1 MLATISPAVHIVG
14 AGPGDP
20 ELLTLKA
27 HRLLESADVVLYDS
41 LVGERIVD
49 ELPGDA
55 ELIPIG
61 KDILPAPTRQT
72 EINRLLIENA
82 KLGRAVVRLKGGDP
96 TIFGRL
102 AEEIDVLL
110 EHGIPFEVVPGISSA
125 TAASSALGLSLTH
138 REFASSV
145 TFLTGHQALDKP
157 QDLIRWKNLVLSG
170 STLVIYM
177 GVAQLERISDAL
189 QAHGM
194 SANMPVAI
202 VERVSLDDERWVT
215 SRLDMVAEKAE
226 LLGVKSPA
234 IILVGQVVSQLNW
247 KG

>member
-1 MLATISPAVHIVG
+1 MRAQKRRM
-14 AGPGDP
+14 AGTGD
-20 ELLTLKA
+20 
-27 HRLLESADVVLYDS
+27 
-41 LVGERIVD
+41 
-49 ELPGDA
+49 LP
-55 ELIPIG
+55 
-61 KDILPAPTRQT
+61 
-72 EINRLLIENA
+72 
-82 KLGRAVVRLKGGDP
+82 
-96 TIFGRL
+96 
-102 AEEIDVLL
+102 
-110 EHGIPFEVVPGISSA
+110 PGIA
-125 TAASSALGLSLTH
+125 VRIA
-138 REFASSV
+138 
-145 TFLTGHQALDKP
+145 GHQALDKP

-177 GVAQLERISDAL
+177 GVAQLARISDAL